1 MPSSIDRETATLEE
15 VTPRLDGPHFG
26 YALHPLPPS
35 RVGLRRWRWELW
47 HGAAL
52 VAAGWRLSQEQA
64 ERALC
69 TAASRRGHAQLGL
82 SPLRPERARVPGGL
96 IAGAPVRLDCGAFVC
111 GLIPRLPG
119 AAGWTAAAAV

>member
-1 MPSSIDRETATLEE
+1 VPLS
-15 VTPRLDGPHFG
+15 VDGPRFA
-26 YALHPLPPS
+26 YALHPLPPN

-52 VAAGWRLSQEQA
+52 VAAGWRLSQEHA

-82 SPLRPERARVPGGL
+82 HPLRPERASRTSGL
-96 IAGAPVRLDCGAFVC
+96 GLGAEVLLDCGAFECV
-111 GLIPRLPG
+111 LAPRLPG
-119 AAGWTAAAAV
+119 AAGWQLSMAG

>member
-1 MPSSIDRETATLEE
+1 VTSS
-15 VTPRLDGPHFG
+15 VDGPQFA

-52 VAAGWRLSQEQA
+52 IAAGWRLSQQHA

-82 SPLRPERARVPGGL
+82 HPLRPERAVAGASL
-96 IAGAPVRLDCGAFVC
+96 SVGAPVRLDCGAFECLLV
-111 GLIPRLPG
+111 PRLPG
-119 AAGWTAAAAV
+119 AAGWTSAMAS

>member
-1 MPSSIDRETATLEE
+1 VPVR
-15 VTPRLDGPHFG
+15 VDGPQFS
-26 YALHPLPPS
+26 YALHSLPPN

-52 VAAGWRLSQEQA
+52 LAAGWRLTQEHA

-82 SPLRPERARVPGGL
+82 HPLRPERTAPASGL
-96 IAGAPVRLDCGAFVC
+96 SAGAAVRIDCGAFECMLV
-111 GLIPRLPG
+111 PRLPG
-119 AAGWTAAAAV
+119 AAGWTSALAV